1 MNLFIA
7 GVGTVNLFKGT
18 ELALSSKTLVDS
30 SIGFTVTLEDIR
42 AGEGAKLYG
51 KYAHTTGMTMKL
63 TDAMWRMDFLA
74 ANIGAD
80 VVPNSG
86 TSLKTIAKVVGA
98 GKKID
103 ITGIAPKPL
112 YDAIEETYVWVS
124 LEGKE
129 EYEKVLVNEGAT
141 EITVNFDEGAKV
153 CVKYIEDNAADKT
166 LTVRGDFIPDTLTA
180 ILEANIFAGG
190 ANDAGSSTKVGKL
203 SILIPRFMLNGTMDF
218 SMTMTGAA
226 QTAIEGT
233 ALAVESVDCE
243 NGSSYYAIISEI
255 IFDSNWYDELEGL
268 FVEGSEIEV
277 NIPLTTNVA
286 VPLTVF
292 GAFKGGSMKILN
304 NTQYTIAKTGET
316 EGFSVVGNEILVA
329 STAVA
334 DTTCTFTVTDT
345 GNGEF
350 SDTITIKAIQ
360 A

>member
-80 VVPNSG
+80 VVPNAG
-86 TSLKTIAKVVGA
+86 TSLTTVAKTVAA
-98 GKKID
+98 GGKLD
-103 ITGIAPKPL
+103 ITDIAPKPL
-112 YDAIEETYVWVS
+112 YDAVPEVYVWVTV
-124 LEGKE
+124 EGKE
-129 EYEKVLVNEGAT
+129 EYTKYLITEGMT
-141 EITVNFDEGAKV
+141 ELTTDLDEGTKV
-153 CVKYIEDNAADKT
+153 CVKFIKDNASDKT
-166 LTVRGDFIPDTLTA
+166 LVVRGDFIPDTLTA

-226 QTAIEGT
+226 QTAIEGS

-243 NGSSYYAIISEI
+243 NGSSYYAIISEVL
-255 IFDSNWYDELEGL
+255 FDTNWYDELEGV

-277 NIPLTTNVA
+277 EIPLGGNIN

-292 GAFKGGSMKILN
+292 GAFKGNTMKRLN
-304 NTQYTIAKTGET
+304 PDQYTITKVGDAA
-316 EGFSVVGNEILVA
+316 GFSVVSNEILVA
-329 STAVA
+329 STATA
-334 DTTCTFTVTDT
+334 DTECEFQVVD
-345 GNGEF
+345 NGEGKYE
-350 SDTITIKAIQ
+350 DTIIIRAIQ
-360 A
+360 G